1 MTGDDTAGGRD
12 AMLYRLLL
20 RLLLLI
26 PVLAWIALS
35 VLGNVDIGET
45 AHLFASAGTAF
56 HHVMTDLYL

>member
-1 MTGDDTAGGRD
+1 
-12 AMLYRLLL
+12 MLYRLLL
-20 RLLLLI
+20 RLSLLI